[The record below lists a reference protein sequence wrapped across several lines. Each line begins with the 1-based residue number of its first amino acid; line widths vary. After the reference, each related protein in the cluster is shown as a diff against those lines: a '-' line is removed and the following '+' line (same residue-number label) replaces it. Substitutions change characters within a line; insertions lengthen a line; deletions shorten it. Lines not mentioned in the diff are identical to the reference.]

1 MAKRRE
7 EQSEKRNAQLMKAI
21 KAVHSIV
28 ETGDIE
34 KQRQSQNNIGNL
46 LTVNKDVKY
55 DTLIIDNIESE
66 WVRPAVRHLNKYIIL
81 YCHGGGYFTGSLKYA
96 RSITS
101 KLALA
106 TSMDVLSFDYGL
118 APEHPYPAAI
128 DDAER
133 IWNYL
138 LHKGYGSKNIIVAG
152 DSAGGNLALV
162 LLLRLKK
169 QERFMPRGLVLL
181 SPWTDLTLS
190 GKSYEARAEIDPV
203 LDSQYLN
210 SAIKAY
216 ADGED
221 LVSPFISPIYG
232 DFTGFPPT
240 YIQVGSNEVLFND
253 STMLQKQMQKA
264 DVFAQLDAFKGMWHV
279 FQMSPFKRA
288 NEAMNK
294 IGDFIFSI
302 CYM

>member
-7 EQSEKRNAQLMKAI
+7 EQSEKRNVQLMKAI
-21 KAVHSIV
+21 KAVHSMV
-28 ETGDIE
+28 ETNDIE
-34 KQRQSQNNIGNL
+34 KQRQSQNNLGTL

-55 DTLIIDNIESE
+55 ENLIIDNIESE
-66 WVRPAVRHLNKYIIL
+66 WVCPVARHLNKYIIL

-128 DDAER
+128 DDAEKV
-133 IWNYL
+133 WNYL

-162 LLLRLKK
+162 LLLRLKE

-190 GKSYEARAEIDPV
+190 GKSYESRAEIDPV
-203 LDSQYLN
+203 LDAQYLD
-210 SAIKAY
+210 SAIKSY
-216 ADGED
+216 AEGED
-221 LVSPFISPIYG
+221 LVSPSISPIYG

-264 DVFAQLDAFKGMWHV
+264 DVLAQLDIFKGMWHV
-279 FQMSPFKRA
+279 FQMSPFKKA
-288 NEAMNK
+288 NEAMDK

-302 CYM
+302 CHM